1 MTGALDD
8 TICGIAT
15 PLGEGGV
22 GIVRLSG
29 SHSIEIAG
37 VLAKLRSGLPLASTR
52 NHTLYLADVTLPV
65 YGSDS
70 PATASKQEVVGD
82 EALIVVMRG
91 PRSFT
96 GEDVVEFHCHGG
108 TLILHT
114 VCGAIIAAG
123 GRLAEPG
130 EFTKRAFLNGRL
142 DLAQAEA
149 VLDTIR
155 AKTAGS
161 LRVAQAQRRGVLSR
175 EIEGIRGDLVTA
187 LAHVEAALDFSEED
201 IAFVGRAELV
211 ALLVAMSGRLA
222 RLLET
227 ARDGRILREGAT
239 VAIVGRPNVGKSSLL
254 NALTS
259 TDRAIVTAIP
269 GTTRDV
275 LDEWLNIQGV
285 PIRILDTA
293 GIRETHDP
301 VEQEGIERS
310 HRAVEDADAV
320 LAVFDGSLPLEE
332 SDRSVLKSLQSK
344 RSVIVVNKSDL
355 SSQLDMTELQVPGG
369 EQRPVV
375 RLSAQTGAGLPQL
388 RDHIRSSI
396 LREGFEPNEGLY
408 VTNLRH
414 ITSLRSAQEGLTHAL
429 AAIDDQ
435 LSGEFVAA
443 DLRMAADA
451 LGEITGAISTDDILN
466 RIFSEFCIGK

>member
-15 PLGEGGV
+15 PPGEGGV

-29 SHSIEIAG
+29 RHSVEIAAT
-37 VLAKLRSGLPLASTR
+37 LAKLRSGLPLASTR

-65 YGSDS
+65 HGSDS
-70 PATASKQEVVGD
+70 PATDSNQEVVGD

-108 TLILHT
+108 ALILHT
-114 VCGAIIAAG
+114 VCEAIIAAG

-155 AKTAGS
+155 AKTTGS

-201 IAFVGRAELV
+201 ITFVGRAELV
-211 ALLVAMSGRLA
+211 ALLVAMSGRLT

-275 LDEWLNIQGV
+275 LDEWLNLQGV
-285 PIRILDTA
+285 PVRLLDTA

-301 VEQEGIERS
+301 VEREGIERS

-332 SDRSVLKSLQSK
+332 SDRSVLKTLQSK

-355 SSQLDMTELQVPGG
+355 SSRLDLTELQVSGG

-375 RLSAQTGAGLPQL
+375 RLSARTGTGLPQL

-396 LREGFEPNEGLY
+396 LRQGFEPNEGLY

-414 ITSLRSAQEGLTHAL
+414 ITSLQTAQEGLTHAL
-429 AAIDDQ
+429 SAIDDQ